1 MVYTKEEYAKAYTEI
16 LEIFK
21 YFPEKLLKKIPKDTI
36 KMYFDNRDK
45 NYIYY
50 FDSQKDFEEQ
60 EVSQLTKVLIANIF
74 IKYWATDQEKKKID
88 EYDKKQFEIIE
99 NEKRKKY
106 NPNEIFNNNI
116 NRKVEDN
123 KSLIVDEHVGFLKS
137 ILNKIKNMVKKIKN
151 RN

>member
-74 IKYWATDQEKKKID
+74 IKYWATNQEKKKID

-99 NEKRKKY
+99 NEKREKY

>member
-1 MVYTKEEYAKAYTEI
+1 MVYTKEEYAKAYTQI

-99 NEKRKKY
+99 NEKWEKY